1 MSFYIFTLETGE
13 YIGMR
18 GIEPTE
24 SDLIGVPATEA
35 NIAKMSVYVAPKLID
50 GEITEAAT
58 PEQLEAL
65 KPQMLLRVY
74 DKYESLYD
82 SSLARALNK
91 SGQGLTRAHLNSLR
105 ESYELKRNVAA
116 GYLAGNA
123 TNETLVD
130 LIEFE
135 CDVDFAEPRLA
146 NEVAFLNANFVAN
159 IPTENVTRMQQYC
172 HLILA
177 KYAIGENVWSQLKT
191 LCETFRSKLITDIE
205 TNAFNRFHARFALI
219 ESISNETTIAEILA
233 MQQTFNEMPN

>member
-1 MSFYIFTLETGE
+1 MDFYLFNVNTGE
-13 YIGMR
+13 YVGYR
-18 GIEPTE
+18 GTEPTE
-24 SDLIGVPATEA
+24 SDLIGVPATEE

-91 SGQGLTRAHLNSLR
+91 SGQGLTRSHLNSLR

-116 GYLAGNA
+116 AYLAGVA
-123 TNETLVD
+123 TNQTLVN

-135 CDVDFAEPRLA
+135 CHVDFAEPRLA
-146 NEVAFLNANFVAN
+146 NEVAFLNANFSAN
-159 IPTENVTRMQQYC
+159 IPTENVTPMQQYC
-172 HLILA
+172 RLILA
-177 KYAIGENVWSQLKT
+177 KYNIGEDVWSQLKT